1 MPRIRADDYDDKRSN
16 ILNAASN
23 LFAEHGY
30 TGTKMEQ
37 IAEKC
42 NVSKSMLYHYFVK
55 KEDVL
60 FAILQEHVLRLIK
73 LVEIHIESGRTTNKE
88 EFFRQFVQLWLKPS
102 DEVRARH
109 VVALVDMRY
118 LTDVQKAKQKKLEK
132 TLLDLVSNVLA
143 TVNGN
148 VNPVERRVYS
158 LLLVGMMNWIEIWYK
173 ESGLISPTDLYE
185 MVSALFMSGFLDAM
199 TRARSTPKTV
209 AASKKELALKNK

>member
-37 IAEKC
+37 IAEQC
-42 NVSKSMLYHYFVK
+42 NVSKSMLYHYFEK

-60 FAILQEHVLRLIK
+60 FAILQEHVLRLIR
-73 LVEIHIESGRTTNKE
+73 LVEAHIRSGGTSDKE
-88 EFFRQFVQLWLKPS
+88 AFFRQFVQLWLEPS

-118 LTDVQKAKQKKLEK
+118 LTEAQKTKQKKLEK
-132 TLLDLVSNVLA
+132 SLLDLVSDVLA
-143 TVNGN
+143 TVNGS
-148 VNPVERRVYS
+148 VNPVERRIYS

-173 ESGLISPTDLYE
+173 ESGLVSPADLYE
-185 MVSALFMSGFLDAM
+185 MVSNLFMSGFVDAM
-199 TRARSTPKTV
+199 TRTRTARRGTPE
-209 AASKKELALKNK
+209 SKKEPALKK